1 MEEEEERE
9 RERGG
14 GVRIFVH
21 YPLNTELANFAAKTV
36 LLPGK
41 LPTCK
46 DISMQT
52 VHYTKVSVQA
62 VVAINT

>member
-1 MEEEEERE
+1 M
-9 RERGG
+9 
-14 GVRIFVH
+14 RIFVH

-52 VHYTKVSVQA
+52 VHYTKVYKGIGRSCGGYEHIV
-62 VVAINT
+62 